1 MFTDDEPLPLS
12 FWLLGRSPR
21 RAILPTFAIWGVIAP
36 AVNLWGSGSFL
47 ASLAPESA
55 RSARL
60 DTFYPVGQRGYPYS
74 KGFLQLD
81 YNVGKGFK
89 RYIDDAG
96 RFEFRYPSEYVQ
108 VRPGCDADGKAGE
121 RTCAGYVMCIIVE
134 AGKGGVVESLER
146 CPLAAQPHPV
156 AAPPQDAAVYLRKSD
171 AGYTQRMMDPTLAAT
186 PSAPPPR
193 LTPPIEQAETVAV
206 EPSDVETRMA
216 TTTRAHRDGDVGWRM
231 ATTTRAHRDGDVETR
246 MATTTRVQRS
256 PC

>member
-47 ASLAPESA
+47 ASLAPDSA

-89 RYIDDAG
+89 RYVDDAG

-108 VRPGCDADGKAGE
+108 VRRG
-121 RTCAGYVMCIIVE
+121 
-134 AGKGGVVESLER
+134 
-146 CPLAAQPHPV
+146 
-156 AAPPQDAAVYLRKSD
+156 
-171 AGYTQRMMDPTLAAT
+171 
-186 PSAPPPR
+186 
-193 LTPPIEQAETVAV
+193 
-206 EPSDVETRMA
+206 
-216 TTTRAHRDGDVGWRM
+216 
-231 ATTTRAHRDGDVETR
+231 
-246 MATTTRVQRS
+246 
-256 PC
+256 